1 MQTIIGIVLAISGI
15 FGIVGYIWGIIVAF
29 QKSPTWGCVSL
40 FFAPIGAI
48 AFLVMTWREN
58 YMLLILILQAV
69 VIGTLTVLVWS

>member
-40 FFAPIGAI
+40 FFAPIGVI
-48 AFLVMTWREN
+48 AFLVMT
-58 YMLLILILQAV
+58 
-69 VIGTLTVLVWS
+69 